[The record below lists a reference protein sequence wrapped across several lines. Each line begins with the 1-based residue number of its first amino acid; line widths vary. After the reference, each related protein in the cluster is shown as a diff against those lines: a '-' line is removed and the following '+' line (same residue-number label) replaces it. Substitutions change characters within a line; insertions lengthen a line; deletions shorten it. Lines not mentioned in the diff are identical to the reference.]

1 MKTCPTC
8 QTSYPD
14 SYQVCPKDSAP
25 LASWGAW
32 KDGTVVRGK
41 YRILGPLGHGGMA
54 DVYKALHVTF
64 GEVHALKVMN
74 ADFLRDELFV
84 KRFKQEAVLCRKL
97 RHPNAVQ
104 VDDIDEAED
113 GRPFIVMEYVEGRS
127 LRDVIQG
134 GTPMPV
140 ARVCRIARQVAS
152 ALDAAH
158 RLGMVHRD
166 IKPANIL
173 VLSTPEGEQ
182 AKVLDFG
189 IAKLRESR
197 ASDTT
202 AGMTLTGPG
211 MVVGTPPYMSP
222 EQALGKHGDEIDGRS
237 DLYSLG
243 IVMYQMLAGELPF
256 AADTTVAMLLAHIQA
271 LPAPLGG
278 RPGLKIPEPV
288 VSVVMRCLEKKPE
301 ARPASA
307 KALIEEL
314 ERAEKE
320 AGVSERAAGTVE
332 AGLTAAPD
340 AAAATTV
347 GISDERL
354 AELVGNERTAE
365 QVTPVA
371 TRAVSEGVLP
381 PPAAAP
387 VEPQKIQPPGV
398 EPQGPEPPGIKPPT
412 LEPSR
417 AAAAGA
423 PDAAPMR
430 SNQEAAGAAVPRKPS
445 SSFGLVLL
453 AAVLLAGA
461 LAGGWYVY
469 QRHLRTAQPLPEA
482 TAAPVPNASTAGPP
496 ASGTETNPVPAPTT
510 TAPAEGAAGST
521 APASSLAPSVTTP
534 STNAG
539 NAGNAASGGNAGNS
553 SDAGKKSAAVPG
565 KTSQISTL
573 SHKTSAAAQEKTIP
587 PLVAGT
593 PPAAAAVPPASTPA
607 VPTTPAEAPK
617 PAGHPTLNVR
627 GTPPGAAVYVDG
639 NFVGTTSPEGTLEL
653 GDLAPGRHNVRLSHA
668 GYQDHNEWIHLQ
680 PGASMGVSAELT
692 AVGASY
698 HVSHDHG
705 FGTTPGLLIVRD
717 GRIKFEAE
725 KAKDSFNIGYADVKD
740 VGKAGS
746 GFYFKTNNKRYDF
759 KSDSPAAVIE
769 TIQQA
774 TGIRSGRH
782 SP

>member
-32 KDGTVVRGK
+32 KDGTIVRGK

-64 GEVHALKVMN
+64 GEVRALKVMN

-84 KRFKQEAVLCRKL
+84 KRFKQEAVFCRKL
-97 RHPNAVQ
+97 QHPNAVQ

-127 LRDVIQG
+127 LREVIQG
-134 GTPMPV
+134 GSPMPV
-140 ARVCRIARQVAS
+140 ARVCGIARQVAS

-222 EQALGKHGDEIDGRS
+222 EQALGKRGDEIDGRS

-243 IVMYQMLAGELPF
+243 IVMYQMLTGELPF

-278 RPGLKIPEPV
+278 RPGSKIPESV
-288 VSVVMRCLEKKPE
+288 ASVVMRCLEKKPE

-320 AGVSERAAGTVE
+320 AGVWDPATGTAEVS
-332 AGLTAAPD
+332 LKAAPD
-340 AAAATTV
+340 AAFATTV
-347 GISDERL
+347 GISNQSLAARIGTER
-354 AELVGNERTAE
+354 AAE

-371 TRAVSEGVLP
+371 TRAVSEDALP
-381 PPAAAP
+381 TPAASP
-387 VEPQKIQPPGV
+387 VEPQKT
-398 EPQGPEPPGIKPPT
+398 EPPR
-412 LEPSR
+412 LEPPK
-417 AAAAGA
+417 AATAAISA
-423 PDAAPMR
+423 TAIEAAPIR
-430 SNQEAAGAAVPRKPS
+430 SNQEAESAAVPRKKS
-445 SSFGLVLL
+445 SGLALVLL
-453 AAVLLAGA
+453 TAVLLAGA

-469 QRHLRTAQPLPEA
+469 QRYLRSQPAPEA
-482 TAAPVPNASTAGPP
+482 TVLPLPSAPYAGAP
-496 ASGTETNPVPAPTT
+496 ATGTESNPVPTTT

-521 APASSLAPSVTTP
+521 GTATCRGACSRRLCAR
-534 STNAG
+534 
-539 NAGNAASGGNAGNS
+539 
-553 SDAGKKSAAVPG
+553 
-565 KTSQISTL
+565 
-573 SHKTSAAAQEKTIP
+573 P
-587 PLVAGT
+587 P
-593 PPAAAAVPPASTPA
+593 P
-607 VPTTPAEAPK
+607 
-617 PAGHPTLNVR
+617 
-627 GTPPGAAVYVDG
+627 
-639 NFVGTTSPEGTLEL
+639 
-653 GDLAPGRHNVRLSHA
+653 
-668 GYQDHNEWIHLQ
+668 
-680 PGASMGVSAELT
+680 
-692 AVGASY
+692 
-698 HVSHDHG
+698 
-705 FGTTPGLLIVRD
+705 
-717 GRIKFEAE
+717 
-725 KAKDSFNIGYADVKD
+725 
-740 VGKAGS
+740 
-746 GFYFKTNNKRYDF
+746 
-759 KSDSPAAVIE
+759 
-769 TIQQA
+769 
-774 TGIRSGRH
+774 
-782 SP
+782 

>member
-64 GEVHALKVMN
+64 GEVRALKVMN

-84 KRFKQEAVLCRKL
+84 KRFKQEAVFCRKL
-97 RHPNAVQ
+97 QHPNAVQ

-127 LRDVIQG
+127 LREVIQG
-134 GTPMPV
+134 ESPMPV
-140 ARVCRIARQVAS
+140 ARVCGIARQVAS

-222 EQALGKHGDEIDGRS
+222 EQALGKRGDEIDGRS

-243 IVMYQMLAGELPF
+243 IVMYQMLTGELPF

-288 VSVVMRCLEKKPE
+288 ASVVMRCLEKKPE

-320 AGVSERAAGTVE
+320 AAVSDPATGTVE
-332 AGLTAAPD
+332 VSLKAAPD
-340 AAAATTV
+340 AAFATTA
-347 GISDERL
+347 GISNQRL
-354 AELVGNERTAE
+354 AERIGTERTAE

-371 TRAVSEGVLP
+371 TRAVSDGALP
-381 PPAAAP
+381 TPAASP
-387 VEPQKIQPPGV
+387 VEPQ
-398 EPQGPEPPGIKPPT
+398 ETEPPR
-412 LEPSR
+412 LEPPR
-417 AAAAGA
+417 AATSAVPAAA
-423 PDAAPMR
+423 IAAAPIPLHR
-430 SNQEAAGAAVPRKPS
+430 EAESAAVPRKKS
-445 SSFGLVLL
+445 SGPALVLL
-453 AAVLLAGA
+453 TTVLLAGA

-469 QRHLRTAQPLPEA
+469 QRYLRRVQPAPEA
-482 TAAPVPNASTAGPP
+482 TVFPVPSAPSPGPP
-496 ASGTETNPVPAPTT
+496 ATGTETSPVPA
-510 TAPAEGAAGST
+510 TATSSAEGVAGST
-521 APASSLAPSVTTP
+521 APASSAVAPSVTTP

-539 NAGNAASGGNAGNS
+539 NGANAGNS
-553 SDAGKKSAAVPG
+553 GDAGKKLASVPTKTAQASSPSR
-565 KTSQISTL
+565 KTSTP
-573 SHKTSAAAQEKTIP
+573 AQERMIP
-587 PLVAGT
+587 PLEAGI
-593 PPAAAAVPPASTPA
+593 PPAAATAVPPVSTAA
-607 VPTTPAEAPK
+607 VPDMPAEAPR

-627 GTPPGAAVYVDG
+627 GTPPGVAVYVDG
-639 NFVGTTSPEGTLEL
+639 NFVGTTSPAGTLEL
-653 GDLAPGRHNVRLSHA
+653 GNIAPGRHSVRLSHA
-668 GYQDHNEWIHLQ
+668 GYQDHKETINLQ
-680 PGASMGVSAELT
+680 PGASMGVSAKLT
-692 AVGASY
+692 VVGASY
-698 HVSHDHG
+698 HVSHDHFHG
-705 FGTTPGLLIVRD
+705 STPGMLTVGD
-717 GRIKFEAE
+717 GRIKFTPD
-725 KAKDSFNIGYADVKD
+725 KIKDKDSFDLEYADVKD
-740 VGKAGS
+740 VGQEGS
-746 GFYFKTNNKRYDF
+746 GFYFKANGKKYSF
-759 KSDSPAAVIE
+759 KSDSPAAVIAM
-769 TIQQA
+769 IQQA
-774 TGIRSGRH
+774 TGLGPGRH